1 MVFRFW
7 ASSSSEAREAPVQF
21 ASAQHPGVLAL
32 IEDAAATKRGIL
44 FATQDQ
50 VVVSGLQEPADA
62 LVVSRQIQHGMQGFR
77 GKAGTAPVAV
87 SIVIDFNKRST
98 LLEIKEPNS
107 AVDGQEHDP
116 SSSEKRR
123 HAAEVS
129 HELITLLAIA
139 KPAQVLIT
147 HDLLQQIA
155 AIKGLALKS
164 FPGRF
169 GVYEYMWTA
178 EDKLDLLQSEPQ
190 LTLAAFPS
198 APLVAGGTVEQKQ
211 GSSPIGAAE
220 IAKQVSG
227 EHESNA
233 KFTWQW
239 PKWVPRPRPL
249 VLGGIGAAA
258 IVLISVVGLFSFRGH
273 PSQPVDARPPATA
286 PAHSPG
292 TGNSSPQASASPSTA
307 SAPAPAKGTAPTVP
321 SPDAKNVR
329 QKPGAQPPVVAKAKP
344 APPPSSQP
352 CTLPGEVGKY
362 ASLAE
367 RKREQGDYRSAV
379 RIFRQVLDCDPNNAQ
394 ARDGLSR
401 AIQAEEQS
409 R

>member
-7 ASSSSEAREAPVQF
+7 ASSSSEAREAPAQYG
-21 ASAQHPGVLAL
+21 SAMHPGVLAL
-32 IEDAAATKRGIL
+32 IEDAAAAKQGIL
-44 FATQDQ
+44 VAAEDQ

-87 SIVIDFNKRST
+87 SIVIDFNKRPT
-98 LLEIKEPNS
+98 VLEIKEPNS
-107 AVDGQEHDP
+107 VVDGQEYGR

-123 HAAEVS
+123 HAPEVS
-129 HELITLLAIA
+129 HELMTLLAIA
-139 KPAQVLIT
+139 KPAQILIT

-198 APLVAGGTVEQKQ
+198 APPAAGATMEPKEARSHV
-211 GSSPIGAAE
+211 SAAE
-220 IAKQVSG
+220 VAREVSG
-227 EHESNA
+227 EHKSGA

-239 PKWVPRPRPL
+239 PESVRRPRPL
-249 VLGGIGAAA
+249 LLGGIGAAA
-258 IVLISVVGLFSFRGH
+258 IVLISVVCFFSFRGH
-273 PSQPVDARPPATA
+273 PSQPVNAGPPAAA

-292 TGNSSPQASASPSTA
+292 TGNSPPQAPASPSAA
-307 SAPAPAKGTAPTVP
+307 SAPAPAKSTAPAVS
-321 SPDAKNVR
+321 SPDAKNAR
-329 QKPGAQPPVVAKAKP
+329 QKPGPQPPVVAKAKP
-344 APPPSSQP
+344 APPPPSQP
-352 CTLPGEVGKY
+352 CALPGEVGKY

-379 RIFRQVLDCDPNNAQ
+379 RIFRQVLDCDPNNTQ
-394 ARDGLSR
+394 ARDGLNR

-409 R
+409 K

>member
-7 ASSSSEAREAPVQF
+7 ASSSSEAREAPAQY

-32 IEDAAATKRGIL
+32 IEDAAAAKRGIL
-44 FATQDQ
+44 VATDDQ

-77 GKAGTAPVAV
+77 GKTGTAPVAV
-87 SIVIDFNKRST
+87 SIVIDFNKRPT

-107 AVDGQEHDP
+107 VVEGQEYGRSP
-116 SSSEKRR
+116 SEKRR
-123 HAAEVS
+123 HAPEVS

-198 APLVAGGTVEQKQ
+198 APPAAGGTMEQSEA
-211 GSSPIGAAE
+211 SSQISAAE
-220 IAKQVSG
+220 VAREFSG
-227 EHESNA
+227 EHKGDA

-239 PKWVPRPRPL
+239 PKSVRRPRPL
-249 VLGGIGAAA
+249 LLGGIGAAA
-258 IVLISVVGLFSFRGH
+258 IVLISVVCFVFFRGH
-273 PSQPVDARPPATA
+273 PSQPVNARPPVTA
-286 PAHSPG
+286 PALSPE
-292 TGNSSPQASASPSTA
+292 TGNSPPQASASPSAA
-307 SAPAPAKGTAPTVP
+307 SAPAPAKSTAPAASSSNV
-321 SPDAKNVR
+321 KNAR
-329 QKPGAQPPVVAKAKP
+329 QKPGAQPPAVAKAKP
-344 APPPSSQP
+344 ASPPSSQP

-394 ARDGLSR
+394 ARDGLNR

-409 R
+409 K